1 MADPV
6 DAHTP
11 WWKKVHAMA
20 LLVGPGVFLVG
31 YNIGTGSVTTM
42 AATGAEYG
50 MLLVWPVLLSCVF
63 TYVLIVT
70 FGRYTAVTGRTAL
83 YSFKVHFGKG
93 VALFVMGAL
102 LFTQCASFIGVMAI
116 VVETVREWSRPLTAS
131 GEGFNMIVLAVV
143 FGALLYGLF
152 LNGRYRFFEKILLVF
167 VTLMG
172 VSFVLTMLMV
182 NPDPVEILQGLIPHI
197 PDTPNAPLLI
207 GGMVGTTMAGVL
219 YVVRSI
225 LVKEK
230 GWTTAH
236 LKLEKRDAFLSA
248 SLMFVISLAVMACAA
263 MTLHPRGLRIE
274 NAIDM
279 VRLIEPLAGR
289 FAISIFVAGIVS
301 AGLSSL
307 FPIAVLPPWL
317 LADYNDTARD
327 LRSPQARL
335 IVLGMVL
342 LGLVVPVFGGRP
354 VLIMIASQAL
364 GTIATPIIILLMV
377 ILQNKAGVMGEHRP
391 GRAKNTVLALILL
404 FAILMAGVG
413 MVGLLNLGT

>member
-1 MADPV
+1 MEKD
-6 DAHTP
+6 DERRTR
-11 WWKKVHAMA
+11 WWTKLRALV
-20 LLVGPGVFLVG
+20 LLVGPGIFLVG

-50 MLLVWPVLLSCVF
+50 MALVWPVLLSCVF

-70 FGRYTAVTGRTAL
+70 FGRYTAVTGQTAL

-93 VALFVMGAL
+93 TALFVMGAL
-102 LFTQCASFIGVMAI
+102 LFTQCASFMGVMAI

-131 GEGFNMIVLAVV
+131 GGGFNMIVLAVV

-152 LNGRYRFFEKILLVF
+152 LNGRYSFFEKILILF

-172 VSFVLTMLMV
+172 LSFLVTMV
-182 NPDPVEILQGLIPHI
+182 TVAPDPQEMLQGLIPRI
-197 PDTPNAPLLI
+197 PQTPNAALLI

-230 GWTTAH
+230 GWTVDDLA
-236 LKLEKRDAFLSA
+236 LEKRDAFLSA
-248 SLMFVISLAVMACAA
+248 LLMFLISLAVMACAA
-263 MTLHPRGLRIE
+263 ATLHPRGLRVE

-279 VRLIEPLAGR
+279 VSLLEPLAGR
-289 FAISIFVAGIVS
+289 FAISIFVAGIVA

-317 LADYNDTARD
+317 LADYNNTPRD
-327 LRSPQARL
+327 LRSTPARL
-335 IVLGMVL
+335 MVLGVVT

-354 VLIMIASQAL
+354 VLVMIASQAL
-364 GTIATPIIILLMV
+364 GTIVTPVIILLMV
-377 ILQNKAGVMGEHRP
+377 LLQNKKGVMGPHRP
-391 GRAKNTVLALILL
+391 GPAQNTLLVLILV
-404 FAILMAGVG
+404 FAVLMAGVG
-413 MVGLLNLGT
+413 LVGIAGLL

>member
-1 MADPV
+1 MAEAAEPRRS
-6 DAHTP
+6 
-11 WWKKVHAMA
+11 WWTKLRALV
-20 LLVGPGVFLVG
+20 LLVGPGIFLVG

-42 AATGAEYG
+42 AATGADYG
-50 MLLVWPVLLSCVF
+50 LILIWPLLLSCLF

-70 FGRYTAVTGRTAL
+70 FGRYTAVTGQTAL
-83 YSFKVHFGKG
+83 YSFKTHFGRG
-93 VALFVMGAL
+93 AALFVIGAL

-143 FGALLYGLF
+143 FGAVLYGLF
-152 LNGRYRFFEKILLVF
+152 LNGRYAFFEKILIVF

-172 VSFVLTMLMV
+172 LSFVLTMAMV
-182 NPDPVEILQGLIPHI
+182 IPAPGEVLRGLVPRIPQ
-197 PDTPNAPLLI
+197 TANAALLI

-230 GWTTAH
+230 GWTAAD
-236 LKLEKRDAFLSA
+236 LPLEKRDAGISSL
-248 SLMFVISLAVMACAA
+248 LMFLISLAVMACAA
-263 MTLHPRGLRIE
+263 WTLHPRGLRVE

-279 VRLIEPLAGR
+279 VQLLEPLAGR
-289 FAISIFVAGIVS
+289 FAISLFVAGIVS

-317 LADYNDTARD
+317 LADYRNTPRD
-327 LRSPQARL
+327 LRTTPARL
-335 IVLGMVL
+335 MVLGMVL

-354 VLIMIASQAL
+354 VLVMIASQAL
-364 GTIATPIIILLMV
+364 GTVVTPVIILLM
-377 ILQNKAGVMGEHRP
+377 ILLQNKKGVMGAHRP
-391 GRAKNTVLALILL
+391 SRMQNAVLLAILA
-404 FAILMAGVG
+404 FAVLMAGVG
-413 MVGLLNLGT
+413 LVGIAGLL